1 MVLHKKANSSKANTQ
16 PLKELTFSGGNIL
29 NCSYPLTSC
38 IVFSVKRKYQMILSK
53 CLLRLG
59 VEKLQR
65 IIFYYV
71 LWWSHSMKTWPPSFA
86 SVSVC
91 DSCCLS
97 CCHWAQPASCKPLI
111 SAFFPRLISPSLCLC
126 THIQYIHL
134 VSTPRAL
141 KYFLSD
147 THSSGHFLSPA
158 DADTA
163 FGHMSWLSRAEGL
176 NRERERERE
185 RRKEE

>member
-1 MVLHKKANSSKANTQ
+1 MFL
-16 PLKELTFSGGNIL
+16 F
-29 NCSYPLTSC
+29 
-38 IVFSVKRKYQMILSK
+38 K
-53 CLLRLG
+53 CLLGLV
-59 VEKLQR
+59 VEKLQQ

-97 CCHWAQPASCKPLI
+97 CCYWAQSASCKPLI
-111 SAFFPRLISPSLCLC
+111 SAVFPRLISRSLCLY

-134 VSTPRAL
+134 VSTPWAL

-163 FGHMSWLSRAEGL
+163 FGLMRHTKANTHTGWADRAEGL
-176 NRERERERE
+176 NRERERERGSNGVQ
-185 RRKEE
+185 RKMG